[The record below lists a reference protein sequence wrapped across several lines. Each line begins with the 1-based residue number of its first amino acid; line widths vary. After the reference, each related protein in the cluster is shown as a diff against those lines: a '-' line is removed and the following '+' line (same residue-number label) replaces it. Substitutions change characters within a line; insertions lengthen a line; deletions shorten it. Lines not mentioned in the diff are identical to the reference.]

1 MIRDP
6 SDGSTREKPVVAQN
20 AITAEPTPDP
30 LFEEIR
36 VALLAGKV
44 KPERVSDKWE
54 YQRAWNDGIEFALRQ
69 IQQIQK
75 GPPGFGPSTA
85 S

>member
-1 MIRDP
+1 VIRDP
-6 SDGSTREKPVVAQN
+6 SDGSIREKP
-20 AITAEPTPDP
+20 TAPVEPEPDP

-36 VALLAGKV
+36 AALLAGKV

-75 GPPGFGPSTA
+75 GPRGFGPSTA
-85 S
+85 P

>member
-6 SDGSTREKPVVAQN
+6 SDGSIREKPMPGLN
-20 AITAEPTPDP
+20 PGIEPDP
-30 LFEEIR
+30 LLESIKA
-36 VALLAGKV
+36 ALLAGKV

-75 GPPGFGPSTA
+75 GN
-85 S
+85 